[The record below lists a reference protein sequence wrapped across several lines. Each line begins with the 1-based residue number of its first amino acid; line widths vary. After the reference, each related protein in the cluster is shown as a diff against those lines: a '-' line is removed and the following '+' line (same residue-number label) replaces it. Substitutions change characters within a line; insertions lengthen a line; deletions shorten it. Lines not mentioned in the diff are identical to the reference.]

1 LPPPAR
7 AAVAA
12 FGLLVIPSPNN
23 IRSESEVPG
32 LPGLK
37 YSWNRDE
44 TQIHFTYDSG
54 NGQPRTF
61 SARLEDDV
69 FRDEKG
75 RVVGRALPNGTVVF
89 DTSAISPDLADDD
102 EPKLCPAPGKDRGGS
117 ERGRDYEDYVK
128 RVVNPENPTPRG
140 MGYQLA
146 NPDTGRLV
154 YYDDCE
160 HSTGVMIEAKDGY
173 AGVLSFHQGEDSI
186 RKEWLDESARQ
197 IAAANGR
204 PIRWYFAEPEAAEF
218 AKELFK
224 GDGREKIELVVL
236 PWPGKKQWKGMHY
249 IIVFDRACQL
259 ARKNLPQ
266 SVRSLSRLWMV

>member
-1 LPPPAR
+1 
-7 AAVAA
+7 
-12 FGLLVIPSPNN
+12 
-23 IRSESEVPG
+23 
-32 LPGLK
+32 
-37 YSWNRDE
+37 
-44 TQIHFTYDSG
+44 
-54 NGQPRTF
+54 
-61 SARLEDDV
+61 
-69 FRDEKG
+69 
-75 RVVGRALPNGTVVF
+75 VVGRALPNGTVVI

-117 ERGRDYEDYVK
+117 VRGRDYEDYVK

-173 AGVLSFHQGEDSI
+173 AAILSFQQGEDSI

-218 AKELFK
+218 AKQLFK
-224 GDGREKIELVVL
+224 NNGREKIEIVVL
-236 PWPGKKQWKGMHY
+236 PWPGKKQ
-249 IIVFDRACQL
+249 
-259 ARKNLPQ
+259 
-266 SVRSLSRLWMV
+266 